1 MFIKR
6 FIFEFTDCQ
15 LYLIYIG
22 IYQRDIA
29 NLRFNL
35 IGLFMVDEIRRVLLE
50 SVVPYLLQ
58 NKDRLK
64 KEVEFKLLKKSTISK
79 EGKQNV

>member
-6 FIFEFTDCQ
+6 FIFEFTDCM

-35 IGLFMVDEIRRVLLE
+35 VSLFMVDEIRRVLLE
-50 SVVPYLLQ
+50 SVIPYLM
-58 NKDRLK
+58 
-64 KEVEFKLLKKSTISK
+64 
-79 EGKQNV
+79 